1 MRNMIMLRTA
11 AVVFV
16 LGAVNANAMGT
27 GGGNLSP
34 DASPYAVLEPQTL
47 SPAPMTEGL
56 AALTDED
63 AQPSSCH
70 PGRVR
75 IHGVWHRIQVCR

>member
-1 MRNMIMLRTA
+1 MRNTVTSGAA

-16 LGAVNANAMGT
+16 LSAINANAMGT

-70 PGRVR
+70 HSRAL
-75 IHGVWHRIQVCR
+75 IHGVWHRIEVCR

>member
-1 MRNMIMLRTA
+1 MRNTIMFTTV
-11 AVVFV
+11 AVVFA
-16 LGAVNANAMGT
+16 LGAVDADAMGS

-63 AQPSSCH
+63 ARPSSCQ
-70 PGRVR
+70 PSRVR
-75 IHGVWHRIQVCR
+75 IHGVWHRIQACH

>member
-1 MRNMIMLRTA
+1 MRNTIMLRMA

-16 LGAVNANAMGT
+16 LGTANANAMGT

-47 SPAPMTEGL
+47 SPAPMIEGL

-63 AQPSSCH
+63 AQASSCH
-70 PGRVR
+70 QTRAL